1 MYQGA
6 LITQCAAFPFLWH
19 VAACAD
25 GLEGPDRWVMGDGW
39 HWNDLMS

>member
-25 GLEGPDRWVMGDGW
+25 GLEGPDRWVMGGIG
-39 HWNDLMS
+39 MI